1 MTHGHSIW
9 FLIITACVV
18 WYSTI
23 TIYVAIK
30 GRADIRD
37 MLRDLRDRDDTAKA
51 DAAKDSTSSTSTD
64 KTA

>member
-30 GRADIRD
+30 GSFDIRE
-37 MLRDLRDRDDTAKA
+37 MLRDLRDRDDAAKA
-51 DAAKDSTSSTSTD
+51 DEAKHSSPPNSND

>member
-30 GRADIRD
+30 GSADIRD

-51 DAAKDSTSSTSTD
+51 DAANDFTPPPSKD
-64 KTA
+64 KNA